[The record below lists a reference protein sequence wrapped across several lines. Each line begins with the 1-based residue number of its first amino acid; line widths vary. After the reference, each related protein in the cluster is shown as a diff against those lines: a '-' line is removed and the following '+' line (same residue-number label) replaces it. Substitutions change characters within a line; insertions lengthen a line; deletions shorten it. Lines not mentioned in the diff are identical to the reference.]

1 MAHHAQGVIRG
12 LASASLSALK
22 RGRYVISRE
31 FLMPHAIANR
41 CRLFGFGLLLLM
53 ASSSS
58 LRAQIPA
65 VKADRPVAAIKR
77 VLIISIDGLRPDLL
91 LRAKA
96 PRMHAL
102 LKSGSFTFWAQTA
115 AEAYT
120 LPCHVSMLTG
130 VSSKIHRVTWND
142 YIEESYPESPT
153 LFELA
158 KKAGYSTALVSGK
171 MKFIT
176 FTKPGTLD
184 WHWLP
189 PDEPVED
196 AEVARQAVKL
206 MRAHQPE
213 VLFVHFPGVDN
224 TGHAKDWG
232 SPEQLRAVE
241 IADKA
246 TGTVLD
252 ALVSLKLAGST
263 LVIVTAD
270 HGGAAKDHGEGDPR
284 SLCIPWIATGPGVR
298 RDFDLTRVPDLSV
311 HIEDTFA
318 TACALLGIDPGK
330 SVEGKAVMSILRA
343 GAE

>member
-1 MAHHAQGVIRG
+1 
-12 LASASLSALK
+12 
-22 RGRYVISRE
+22 
-31 FLMPHAIANR
+31 MPDAIANR
-41 CRLFGFGLLLLM
+41 CRPFGFGLLLLI
-53 ASSSS
+53 ALSSS

-91 LRAKA
+91 LRAKT

-130 VSSKIHRVTWND
+130 VSSKIHGVTWND
-142 YIEESYPESPT
+142 YIEESYPESPM

-158 KKAGYSTALVSGK
+158 KKTGYSTALVSGK

-176 FTKPGTLD
+176 FAKPGALD
-184 WHWLP
+184 WSWLP
-189 PDEPVED
+189 SDEPVED
-196 AEVARQAVKL
+196 ADVAQHAVKL

-224 TGHAKDWG
+224 IGHDKDWG

-241 IADKA
+241 TADNA
-246 TGTVLD
+246 VGTVLD
-252 ALVSLKLAGST
+252 ALASLNLAGST
-263 LVIVTAD
+263 LLILTAD
-270 HGGAAKDHGEGDPR
+270 HGGAAKDHGAGDPR
-284 SLCIPWIATGPGVR
+284 SLCIPWIANGPGIR
-298 RDFDLTRVPDLSV
+298 QDFDLTRVPELSI

-318 TACALLGIDPGK
+318 TACAFMGIDPGK
-330 SVEGKAVMSILRA
+330 SVEGKPVMSILSA
-343 GAE
+343 GAK